1 MKSWVSVDTNSDF
14 PIQNLPFGVFSLKM
28 ESHQLCPRI
37 GVAIG
42 DFILDLFTL
51 HQEGLFVGILDFDTS
66 IFGDASLN
74 RFMSLH
80 PRYWSATRR
89 RLISLLIDDE
99 ILGDK
104 VIRSNPNLQAKVLLN
119 RLQATMH
126 LPATIGDYTD
136 FYSSREHATN
146 VGIMFR
152 GPDNALQPNWLHLPV
167 GYHGR
172 SSSVVVSGADVVRP
186 VGQILPPG
194 ASTPIFSKCQSLDF
208 ELELA
213 VFVGYSPDGS
223 GHANRMGSC
232 LDIESAS
239 NHIFGAVLMNDWS
252 ARDIQAY
259 EYVPLGPFT
268 GEYSYL
274 VVSCLI
280 LLQLLLLLE

>member
-1 MKSWVSVDTNSDF
+1 MKSSWINVDIDSDF
-14 PIQNLPFGVFSLKM
+14 SIQNLPFGIFSMKIN
-28 ESHQLCPRI
+28 EHNISPRV

-42 DFILDLFTL
+42 DFILDLFAL
-51 HQEGLFVGILDFDTS
+51 HQERLLDSMDFDTS
-66 IFGDASLN
+66 IFGDNSLN

-80 PRYWSATRR
+80 PRCWSATRCR
-89 RLISLLIDDE
+89 IYSLLIDDE
-99 ILGDK
+99 VLGDK
-104 VIRSNPNLQAKVLLN
+104 VIRSNPILQAKVLVN

-126 LPATIGDYTD
+126 LPAVIGDYTD

-194 ASTPIFSKCQSLDF
+194 TSTPIFSKCQALDF
-208 ELELA
+208 ELEIA
-213 VFVGYSPDGS
+213 AFVGYSPDGS
-223 GHANRMGSC
+223 DHANRMGSS
-232 LDIESAS
+232 LSIESATQ
-239 NHIFGAVLMNDWS
+239 HIFGVVLMNDWS
-252 ARDIQAY
+252 ARDIQSF

-268 GEYSYL
+268 GKYL
-274 VVSCLI
+274 ISTYKFPCKSSFFI
-280 LLQLLLLLE
+280 ETS